1 MVKIAVLVK
10 QVPSADSR
18 LTLNTDNLRLER
30 SLTDPVLNP
39 ADLHAVEAALQV
51 TDGTQFQTLTISMGP
66 HGLEQSTKRALA
78 MGIDESLIISD
89 DALVGADV
97 WLTAN
102 VLAKAIK
109 HVDAD
114 FVFAGDASSD
124 GQGGV
129 VPAFVSKLL
138 GWKFAEINNEQE
150 LDQVLNLKQPAIISV
165 HKNFNSPRLP
175 NFKGIA
181 AAKTK
186 PVTYLK
192 LADLNISDFAP
203 KAKVI
208 SQKSIAEVKLGER
221 AQGTAEEMAQIVL
234 SRIANWA
241 QSEIAS
247 APKSVLSV
255 SDDVEIFE
263 ADAKISAAI
272 RAAEKQVALITDV
285 VSAAD
290 GFFTKEIFDG
300 QIQVSIQSEGPMV
313 ITKAQNPQVNGISV
327 GVGGGVSAIEDL
339 RLVAKFI
346 GADVVGTAAAIDKG
360 FISAAEL
367 VGESG
372 RSISPHIYLTFGVS
386 GAHHHMVGLAK
397 TSYVIAVNKDPEAEI
412 FSKSDLAVIADADEV
427 LSALVKVLGK

>member
-1 MVKIAVLVK
+1 VKIAVLVK

-18 LTLNTDNLRLER
+18 LTLNSDNLRLER

-39 ADLHAVEAALQV
+39 ADLHAVEAALRIA
-51 TDGTQFQTLTISMGP
+51 DGTQVQTLTISMGP
-66 HGLEQSTKRALA
+66 QGLEQSTKRALA
-78 MGIDESLIISD
+78 MGIDESLNISD
-89 DALVGADV
+89 GALAGADV

-102 VLAKAIK
+102 VLAAAIK
-109 HVDAD
+109 HVNAD

-129 VPAFVSKLL
+129 VPAFVSQLL
-138 GWKFAEINNEQE
+138 GWKFAEIENEQE
-150 LDQVLNLKQPAIISV
+150 LDQVLNLKQPAVISV

-186 PVTYLK
+186 PVTNLQ
-192 LADLNISDFAP
+192 LTDLNISEFAP
-203 KAKVI
+203 KAKVV
-208 SQKSIAEVKLGER
+208 SQTSIADVKPGER
-221 AQGTAEEMAQIVL
+221 AQGTADEMAQVILSHIV
-234 SRIANWA
+234 NWSESENDFPT
-241 QSEIAS
+241 QS
-247 APKSVLSV
+247 VFSV

-263 ADAKISAAI
+263 ADAKIAAAI

-313 ITKAQNPQVNGISV
+313 ITKAQNPQVKGIAV
-327 GVGGGVSAIEDL
+327 GVGGGVSEIENL
-339 RLVAKFI
+339 RLVAKLV

-360 FISAAEL
+360 FIDVDGL

-372 RSISPHIYLTFGVS
+372 RSISPHIYLSFGVS
-386 GAHHHMVGLAK
+386 GAHHHMVGIAK
-397 TSYVIAVNKDPEAEI
+397 TSYLIAVNKDPEAEI
-412 FSKSDLAVIADADEV
+412 FNKSDLAIIADADEV
-427 LSALVKVLGK
+427 LSALVKALGK